1 MSAEMAI
8 QDFVHKLEEGGWAK
22 WIRLFLLVVTVA
34 YVVNLWMF
42 RDSGFKGL
50 SDEKAIEQA
59 QISREI
65 ARGNGFST
73 QVIRPAALSQFE
85 AHKGKFPLEKTPDTY
100 HAPLHPAI
108 NSLALRLTKDSW

>member
-22 WIRLFLLVVTVA
+22 WIRLGGVDRLHGVCGESLDV
-34 YVVNLWMF
+34 
-42 RDSGFKGL
+42 RDSGFNGL

-65 ARGNGFST
+65 ARG
-73 QVIRPAALSQFE
+73 
-85 AHKGKFPLEKTPDTY
+85 
-100 HAPLHPAI
+100 
-108 NSLALRLTKDSW
+108 